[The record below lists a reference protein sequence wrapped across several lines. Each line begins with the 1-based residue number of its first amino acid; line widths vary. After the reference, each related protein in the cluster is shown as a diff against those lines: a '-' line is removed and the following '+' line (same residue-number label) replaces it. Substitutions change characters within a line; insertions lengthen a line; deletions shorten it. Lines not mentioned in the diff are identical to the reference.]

1 MDGVRAKGTPRRGC
15 KPQAVHAL
23 RAAWT
28 SLARWARRFDLNAAS
43 MSDVQEWFKTY
54 YGPSNAVLCVAG
66 DIDAEAARQKVEK
79 YFGDIPAGPP
89 LATNRVWIA
98 KMTGIHRQVAQDRI
112 PQARIYKVWNVPQY
126 GSADADYLML
136 VSRCLAQGR
145 VSRLYKRLG
154 YDDPIAP

>member
-89 LATNRVWIA
+89 LATNRVWWLRIA
-98 KMTGIHRQVAQDRI
+98 FRRRESLQGLERSAVRLSGRRL
-112 PQARIYKVWNVPQY
+112 PGPARL
-126 GSADADYLML
+126 SA
-136 VSRCLAQGR
+136 LAGQELP
-145 VSRLYKRLG
+145 SL
-154 YDDPIAP
+154 